1 MAQKV
6 STTLGDRGRLEPGV
20 AEDGKQQEVG
30 LPDSSMAKAGSGSV
44 LSPRSEVP
52 GCTGT
57 SERTWGEHQEPEV

>member
-30 LPDSSMAKAGSGSV
+30 LPG
-44 LSPRSEVP
+44 LQH
-52 GCTGT
+52 
-57 SERTWGEHQEPEV
+57 GEGRLRVRALTEE